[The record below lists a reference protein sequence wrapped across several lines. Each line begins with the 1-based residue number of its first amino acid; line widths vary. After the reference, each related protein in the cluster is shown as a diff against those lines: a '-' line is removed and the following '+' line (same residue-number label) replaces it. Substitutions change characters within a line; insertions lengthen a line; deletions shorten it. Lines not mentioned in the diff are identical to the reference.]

1 MARFAFFPAKSSG
14 FAIAAAMMAVGTLGA
29 TAIATPAYA
38 QKQAKFSK
46 EFLAAF
52 QPIDEAIKGENPD
65 YAALRAQAGALAAAC
80 TQPRATGRPVTLRHY
95 SAARPAHVGQAPPH
109 WR

>member
-29 TAIATPAYA
+29 IAIATPAYA

-52 QPIDEAIKGENPD
+52 QPIDEAIKPK
-65 YAALRAQAGALAAAC
+65 L
-80 TQPRATGRPVTLRHY
+80 PRTRSKPMTNAFST
-95 SAARPAHVGQAPPH
+95 AARCTPLAVSSTMS
-109 WR
+109 RCSSKV

>member
-29 TAIATPAYA
+29 IAIATPAYA

-65 YAALRAQAGALAAAC
+65 YAALRAQAEAAKE
-80 TQPRATGRPVTLRHY
+80 TVKTDDERFFYG
-95 SAARPAHVGQAPPH
+95 SK
-109 WR
+109 